1 MTDFATLSLSTLVR
15 SYNTVAAALGETE
28 VRKFSDKPG
37 AVKRLHNIIVRA
49 LEAGALVNYAEDGS
63 VRQVTMLNSSGD
75 SALVPDTINDGVNSA
90 DEPALQT
97 RVQMLGGYG
106 PTVGVETPETAPAA
120 KLATTL
126 DLTAKIKILVAN
138 PKRAGSRAHAVFAL
152 YADGQTGQQFVE
164 AVVAAGHPVRVAL
177 TNLHWDL
184 DHGFIYLGE

>member
-1 MTDFATLSLSTLVR
+1 MTDFATLSLATLVR

-49 LEAGALVNYAEDGS
+49 LEAQLAVMYDADGS
-63 VRQVTMLNSSGD
+63 VASVGAPVLEESS
-75 SALVPDTINDGVNSA
+75 STDGVPS
-90 DEPALQT
+90 DDTFVEPKDDVTLQN
-97 RVQMLGGYG
+97 VQTDGTTTTAE
-106 PTVGVETPETAPAA
+106 PTSTA

-126 DLTAKIKILVAN
+126 DLTAKVKILVAN

-152 YADGQTGQQFVE
+152 YADGQTGQQFVD